1 LVRNLLQKNNY
12 LQGFID
18 TAKPITITNDERK
31 HSMFDEHDEKAREIV
46 NEFFNH
52 YVVLNSYHVSIEP
65 RVFLLAS
72 IARALKEVEKNTTGK
87 TK

>member
-1 LVRNLLQKNNY
+1 
-12 LQGFID
+12 
-18 TAKPITITNDERK
+18 
-31 HSMFDEHDEKAREIV
+31 MFDEHDEKAREIV